1 MNPPIF
7 LSRRILAS
15 SLFLA
20 GLLIISANAQIAQ
33 QTDSTEQTSF
43 SMDSPFEKPFTLS
56 DIAKKALATD
66 RNIARALKDSQLSLE
81 NIPKDWFLASEVH
94 LGPKSETD
102 LLVVGLGISQGPN
115 RAGFWILRPTAQGYE
130 ISLATIAHDLTI
142 LETRTNRLRDIETHF
157 LATAQTQGRKYEFDG
172 QLYQKSPPAQGDQP
186 SRIPD
191 GVAQFTPEQLKNYY
205 LVYTNSDVKYLRT
218 LFDAYL
224 KGEVGTDEEYTI
236 LDQWNKNYYR
246 SKFVVLS
253 RNRNTFGGTLITIL
267 FQERPDRIFVAWIY
281 PEDIEG
287 KLTLRGF
294 DLGNFSDED
303 IRRTRVRYRELVE
316 DTQHSM

>member
-1 MNPPIF
+1 
-7 LSRRILAS
+7 
-15 SLFLA
+15 
-20 GLLIISANAQIAQ
+20 
-33 QTDSTEQTSF
+33 
-43 SMDSPFEKPFTLS
+43 MDSPFEKPAALNDT
-56 DIAKKALATD
+56 AKKALATD
-66 RNIARALKDSQLSLE
+66 RNVARALKDGQLSTE
-81 NIPKDWFLASEVH
+81 NIPKEWFLASEVH

-102 LLVVGLGISQGPN
+102 LLVLGLGTSRGPN

-130 ISLATIAHDLTI
+130 ITLATVAHDLTI
-142 LETRTNRLRDIETHF
+142 LDSSTNGLRDIQAGF
-157 LATAQTQGRKYEFDG
+157 LAGTRTHSDKYEFDG

-191 GVAQFTPEQLKNYY
+191 GVAQFTPEQLKDYY

-224 KGEVGTDEEYTI
+224 NGEGGTDEECEI
-236 LDQWNKNYYR
+236 LDKWNKNYYR

-253 RNRNTFGGTLITIL
+253 RNNNVFGGTLITIL
-267 FQERPDRIFVAWIY
+267 FQERPDRIFVAWVY
-281 PEDIEG
+281 PEGSEG
-287 KLTLRGF
+287 NLTLRAF